1 MDAYGSPV
9 ELTFQNKSKYQT
21 SLGATITLLLYFALL
36 SFVGQRTMKLISA
49 NDPFFSMTRQAND
62 ASQGPIDLWALGFMF
77 AVENIDPRYGRITV
91 TYHQWN
97 RANSIATEIPIKMVD
112 CQELAAGGA
121 YE

>member
-49 NDPFFSMTRQAND
+49 SDPFFSMTRQAND
-62 ASQGPIDLWALGFMF
+62 DSQGPIDLWALGFMF
-77 AVENIDPRYGRITV
+77 AVEKIDPRYGRIAV
-91 TYHQWN
+91 NHRQWN
-97 RANSIATEIPIKMVD
+97 RAN
-112 CQELAAGGA
+112 
-121 YE
+121 